1 MLESSSTVIGGYLN
15 QPSRSIVPSLVSILD
30 SSKSAML
37 TSIELRWFYR
47 GTLPPE
53 IQDWFDSQ
61 ALLEPPEAP
70 EQRED
75 FYLLLPECE
84 TLGIKLRQER
94 LEIKWRKAE
103 LGVLRFGDNAEGKAE
118 KWVKWICEDNT
129 VESLVKVDV
138 ESKANWVGVLKVRS
152 LRKYPNCN
160 VEITRL
166 TIEGNS
172 WWSFAFEAYGEEAN
186 LMDNLQSAANIV
198 FQTYSG
204 SNFQLQDSYAYPK
217 WLALAILNTGTN

>member
-1 MLESSSTVIGGYLN
+1 
-15 QPSRSIVPSLVSILD
+15 
-30 SSKSAML
+30 ML
-37 TSIELRWFYR
+37 TSIELRWFYP

-53 IQDWFDSQ
+53 IQDWFNSQ
-61 ALLEPPEAP
+61 AQGVPPEAP

-103 LGVLRFGDNAEGKAE
+103 LGVLRFGDNVEGKAE

-138 ESKANWVGVLKVRS
+138 ESKAYWVGVLKERS

-166 TIEGNS
+166 TIEGNA

-186 LMDNLQSAANIV
+186 LIDNLQSAANLV

-204 SNFQLQDSYAYPK
+204 SYFQLQDSYAYPK
-217 WLALAILNTGTN
+217 WLTLAIIHPGTN